1 METKPKSKAG
11 LVLSKDFKMNPH
23 PNLPTMCPKPSTG
36 RLPPQPPLLPQNEW
50 LYTIIITTLPLPQLN
65 PIVPPN
71 PKYMHQCLQN
81 IPQSLSIWHPM
92 INIPLFLRPLNLPT
106 TLFQKPPKN
115 PNIQQY
121 LIRKPPPLP
130 HKSTQELTLEVLD
143 LVLVHPPK
151 PNQSLPTTP
160 FQKPLKNPNI
170 QLLLTPKPPP

>member
-23 PNLPTMCPKPSTG
+23 LNLPTMCPKLFTG
-36 RLPPQPPLLPQNEW
+36 QLSQPQPPHLPQNEW
-50 LYTIIITTLPLPQLN
+50 SYTIIITTPPLPQLN
-65 PIVPPN
+65 PIVPQN
-71 PKYMHQCLQN
+71 PKYMPLYLQN

-106 TLFQKPPKN
+106 TLYQKPPKN
-115 PNIQQY
+115 PNIQRC

-143 LVLVHPPK
+143 LVLAHPPN
-151 PNQSLPTTP
+151 PIRTCLLHRS
-160 FQKPLKNPNI
+160 KNH
-170 QLLLTPKPPP
+170 PKTQVFSCA